1 MSPPDDQLSDWANR
15 SVAPGS
21 VEPAGRDAAAGATD
35 DADVAGDAGVTGDE
49 AAANDG
55 GATANGAAADE
66 AGPVTGQQP
75 LIDFD
80 LGDDPRGA
88 TTGAAA
94 GATAGAAASGAGAP
108 VSRHKRHQE
117 WRRTEKARRVAA
129 RKSVRFPIFTRAV
142 LLWMLIFA
150 LVGVAFGAS
159 GAFWWAN
166 FNSQVSDLK
175 QDTDDF
181 ESRSLEAQN
190 SIESL
195 RAESLQE
202 IDAAIEPL
210 KAFLSESQMLQ
221 LAQLF
226 SPSVYTV
233 ATLDEAGL
241 PSVGTGF
248 SVINDGADTYF
259 VTSYTTIKAATVA
272 PGPAVT
278 IRKGTEEVTA
288 TVWNW
293 DAARDLAL
301 IKAPRADVPVLD
313 WVPAADQAGAVGTR
327 VFPVSGLGGAGAALT
342 NGMIIDQSASGF
354 QHDAP
359 LGAAFQGG
367 PIVNV
372 DGKVVGVASLTYA
385 PLGFDAGP
393 QIHFAVPVEDVCQR
407 LISCGGSRSPGAQ
420 GG

>member
-21 VEPAGRDAAAGATD
+21 VEPAGGNADDDARADAAPTDDGATGE
-35 DADVAGDAGVTGDE
+35 ASSVAVSTD
-49 AAANDG
+49 
-55 GATANGAAADE
+55 

-80 LGDDPRGA
+80 LGDDDDDEAAAAG
-88 TTGAAA
+88 GAAA
-94 GATAGAAASGAGAP
+94 AATEPGASAGSTG
-108 VSRHKRHQE
+108 SRRSRHQE
-117 WRRTEKARRVAA
+117 WRRTEKARRAAA

-181 ESRSLEAQN
+181 ESRSLDAQN
-190 SIESL
+190 SIESA
-195 RAESLQE
+195 RAESLKE

-221 LAQLF
+221 MAQLF
-226 SPSVYTV
+226 SPAVYTV

-241 PSVGTGF
+241 ASVGTAF
-248 SVINDGADTYF
+248 AVINDGGDTYF

-278 IRKGTEEVTA
+278 IRKGTEEISA

-293 DAARDLAL
+293 DATRDLAL
-301 IKAPRADVPVLD
+301 IKAPKADVEVLD

-342 NGMIIDQSASGF
+342 NGMIIDQSASGL

-359 LGAAFQGG
+359 LGAAFQGA

-393 QIHFAVPVEDVCQR
+393 QIHFAVPVEDICQR